1 MTKKSKE
8 DIHYKKNKANK
19 KTKSNNVSAR
29 NKNDELFDFD
39 KEIVIGM
46 PRISD
51 DKEKNKKNKKT
62 SVNTNKNKQNAKK
75 KITKQQQIAIKKK
88 KAILKIV
95 KVLTLIIVIIGVSIY
110 VALSPLFNIKEINVT
125 GNSKLSK
132 EEIISLSELKTDEN
146 TFKVSKKNI
155 KNKVK
160 ANAYIENVKI
170 RRKLPDKVEIIVVER
185 VATYM
190 IPFANSYIY
199 INNQGY
205 MLEITSQKAE
215 MPAIVGISTP
225 EEELHEGQRLIS
237 EDLVKLGEVLQI
249 MESANANELVD
260 LITKIDISN
269 RQDYILTLEKEKK
282 AIHLGDVSNLSTKMA
297 YVKKI
302 LNDEKGVEGEIL
314 VNTDLTNKGAV
325 FREKV

>member
-8 DIHYKKNKANK
+8 DIHYKKNKVNK

-29 NKNDELFDFD
+29 NKNNELFDFD

-75 KITKQQQIAIKKK
+75 KLTKQQQIAIKKK

-249 MESANANELVD
+249 IESANANELVD
-260 LITKIDISN
+260 LITIIDISN

>member
-8 DIHYKKNKANK
+8 DIHYKKNKVNK

-29 NKNDELFDFD
+29 NKNNELFDFD

-75 KITKQQQIAIKKK
+75 KLTKQQQIAIKKK

-170 RRKLPDKVEIIVVER
+170 EKRTKRLKNKKEIAR
-185 VATYM
+185 
-190 IPFANSYIY
+190 
-199 INNQGY
+199 
-205 MLEITSQKAE
+205 
-215 MPAIVGISTP
+215 
-225 EEELHEGQRLIS
+225 
-237 EDLVKLGEVLQI
+237 
-249 MESANANELVD
+249 
-260 LITKIDISN
+260 
-269 RQDYILTLEKEKK
+269 
-282 AIHLGDVSNLSTKMA
+282 
-297 YVKKI
+297 
-302 LNDEKGVEGEIL
+302 
-314 VNTDLTNKGAV
+314 
-325 FREKV
+325 

>member
-29 NKNDELFDFD
+29 NKNNELFDFD

-75 KITKQQQIAIKKK
+75 KLTKQQQMAIKKK

-110 VALSPLFNIKEINVT
+110 IALSPLFNIKEINVT

>member
-8 DIHYKKNKANK
+8 DIHYKKNKVNK

-29 NKNDELFDFD
+29 NKNNELFDFD

-75 KITKQQQIAIKKK
+75 KLTKQQQMAIKKK

>member
-8 DIHYKKNKANK
+8 DIHYKKNKVNK

-29 NKNDELFDFD
+29 NKNNELFDFD

-62 SVNTNKNKQNAKK
+62 SVNTNKNMQNAKK
-75 KITKQQQIAIKKK
+75 KLTKQQQIAIKKK

>member
-8 DIHYKKNKANK
+8 DIHYKKNKVNK

-29 NKNDELFDFD
+29 NKNNELFDFD

-75 KITKQQQIAIKKK
+75 ELTKQQQMAIKKK